1 MNIYCNYRTQSNPPY
16 NREYR
21 ALLLEKSYMT
31 SSDKSQSQDNQKKP
45 TLVALIKKNK
55 PESSPEP
62 KPKAEETK
70 PPKTPRQSRGKK
82 STSSTPKSKQTT
94 KSTGSKKAEK
104 TTTQTAQKKPQSKT
118 TIKTKNQ
125 SSSTSETKEQTK
137 PTAKTTQK
145 TNSQSKSK
153 TSQKAKNNL
162 PSKKPPKKSSN
173 PSPKTQNSSSK
184 QPKQNTQ
191 QSPSLTESKSQNK
204 TPTSHPKKTKIDPIQ
219 KALLYKN
226 EKKQRL
232 GISDYQDQIN
242 ARDISLSLTGII
254 SVAAGSLLQTFLAGS
269 IMGLFPLTALAWLS
283 AAFAKNTFTF
293 HRTALDIKR
302 EEDAEKKIAQLL
314 KDTYLN
320 DGGEIYSLLDE
331 NPLIIPDPEGYRQ
344 DYLDIGLT
352 LPNGQF
358 LAISVKAL
366 KGEKDFVYI
375 DQKTN
380 KLRYRNS
387 HGLKRWNVNPIDE
400 LRRQIDWLWE
410 NTRILN
416 TSPLGIV
423 IIMAPAKLK
432 TFDDVAY
439 IIGDIKI
446 LELENILIVREED
459 LLTLIN
465 EVLSRRKV

>member
-1 MNIYCNYRTQSNPPY
+1 
-16 NREYR
+16 
-21 ALLLEKSYMT
+21 MT

-55 PESSPEP
+55 TETSPEP
-62 KPKAEETK
+62 KPKAEEIT
-70 PPKTPRQSRGKK
+70 PPKTSRPSRAKK
-82 STSSTPKSKQTT
+82 TTSSTTKSKQTT
-94 KSTGSKKAEK
+94 TSTDSKTPEK
-104 TTTQTAQKKPQSKT
+104 TTNQTAQKKPQSKT
-118 TIKTKNQ
+118 PRKPKSQ
-125 SSSTSETKEQTK
+125 SQSTSAPKEPRKT
-137 PTAKTTQK
+137 TAKTPK
-145 TNSQSKSK
+145 TTNTQSKSK
-153 TSQKAKNNL
+153 TPQKT
-162 PSKKPPKKSSN
+162 PSLTE
-173 PSPKTQNSSSK
+173 PKTQN
-184 QPKQNTQ
+184 QP
-191 QSPSLTESKSQNK
+191 
-204 TPTSHPKKTKIDPIQ
+204 PTSQPKKTKIDPIQ

-254 SVAAGSLLQTFLAGS
+254 SVATGSLLQTFLAGS

-331 NPLIIPDPEGYRQ
+331 NPLMIPDPEGYRQ

-410 NTRILN
+410 NTNILN

-423 IIMAPAKLK
+423 IIMAPARLK
-432 TFDDVAY
+432 TFDNVAY
-439 IIGDIKI
+439 QIGDIKI
-446 LELENILIVREED
+446 LELDNILIVREED

>member
-1 MNIYCNYRTQSNPPY
+1 
-16 NREYR
+16 
-21 ALLLEKSYMT
+21 MT
-31 SSDKSQSQDNQKKP
+31 SSDKSHAQDNQNKP

-55 PESSPEP
+55 PETSPESQ
-62 KPKAEETK
+62 PKAEEIT
-70 PPKTPRQSRGKK
+70 PPKTSSQSRAKK
-82 STSSTPKSKQTT
+82 KTSSTTKSKQTT
-94 KSTGSKKAEK
+94 KLTDSKKAEN
-104 TTTQTAQKKPQSKT
+104 TTTKTAQKKPQST
-118 TIKTKNQ
+118 TPKKTKNQ
-125 SSSTSETKEQTK
+125 SQSTSAPKEPRK
-137 PTAKTTQK
+137 PTAKTPKT
-145 TNSQSKSK
+145 TNSQSKET
-153 TSQKAKNNL
+153 TSQKAKTNP
-162 PSKKPPKKSSN
+162 PSKTTPKKSSN
-173 PSPKTQNSSSK
+173 SSPKNQNSSPKKPKQPTQKKPAKTESKTQNQPPTS
-184 QPKQNTQ
+184 QPKK
-191 QSPSLTESKSQNK
+191 P
-204 TPTSHPKKTKIDPIQ
+204 KIDPIQ

-331 NPLIIPDPEGYRQ
+331 NTLIIPDPEGYRQ

-439 IIGDIKI
+439 QIGDIKI
-446 LELENILIVREED
+446 LELDNILIVREED

>member
-1 MNIYCNYRTQSNPPY
+1 
-16 NREYR
+16 
-21 ALLLEKSYMT
+21 MT
-31 SSDKSQSQDNQKKP
+31 SSDKYPSQDNQKKP
-45 TLVALIKKNK
+45 PKLALIKKNK
-55 PESSPEP
+55 PETLPET
-62 KPKAEETK
+62 KNEIEETT
-70 PPKTPRQSRGKK
+70 PPKTPRQSRAKK
-82 STSSTPKSKQTT
+82 TASSTTKSKQTT
-94 KSTGSKKAEK
+94 TSTGSKKAEK
-104 TTTQTAQKKPQSKT
+104 TTTKTAQKKPQSKT
-118 TIKTKNQ
+118 PRKPKHP
-125 SSSTSETKEQTK
+125 SKSTSAPKQQRKT
-137 PTAKTTQK
+137 TAKTNTT
-145 TNSQSKSK
+145 TNTQSKSN
-153 TSQKAKNNL
+153 TSQKAKTNP
-162 PSKKPPKKSSN
+162 PSTTTTKKSS
-173 PSPKTQNSSSK
+173 KSSSK
-184 QPKQNTQ
+184 TKNSSPKKPKQNTQ
-191 QSPSLTESKSQNK
+191 KEPSLTESKTQNQ
-204 TPTSHPKKTKIDPIQ
+204 TPTSQPKKTKIDPIQ

-269 IMGLFPLTALAWLS
+269 IIGLFPLTALAWLS

-320 DGGEIYSLLDE
+320 DGGKIYSLLDE

-380 KLRYRNS
+380 KLRYRNF
-387 HGLKRWNVNPIDE
+387 HGLKRWNINPIDE

-410 NTRILN
+410 NTSILN
-416 TSPLGIV
+416 TPPLGVV

-439 IIGDIKI
+439 QIGDIKI
-446 LELENILIVREED
+446 LELDNILIVREKD

-465 EVLSRRKV
+465 EVLSRKKV

>member
-1 MNIYCNYRTQSNPPY
+1 M
-16 NREYR
+16 
-21 ALLLEKSYMT
+21 K
-31 SSDKSQSQDNQKKP
+31 SSDKSPAQDNQKKP

-55 PESSPEP
+55 DKTSPET
-62 KPKAEETK
+62 KTKVEEIT
-70 PPKTPRQSRGKK
+70 PPKTSRQSRGKK
-82 STSSTPKSKQTT
+82 STSSTTKSKQT
-94 KSTGSKKAEK
+94 
-104 TTTQTAQKKPQSKT
+104 
-118 TIKTKNQ
+118 
-125 SSSTSETKEQTK
+125 
-137 PTAKTTQK
+137 
-145 TNSQSKSK
+145 NSQSNTK
-153 TSQKAKNNL
+153 TSQEAKANL
-162 PSKKPPKKSSN
+162 PSKTTPKKSSKTSRKAQN
-173 PSPKTQNSSSK
+173 IPSKKNKQTTQK
-184 QPKQNTQ
+184 
-191 QSPSLTESKSQNK
+191 SPSLTESKSQNQS
-204 TPTSHPKKTKIDPIQ
+204 PTSQPKKTKIDPIQ

-232 GISDYQDQIN
+232 NISDNQDQIN

-269 IMGLFPLTALAWLS
+269 IIGLFPLTALAWLS

-320 DGGEIYSLLDE
+320 DGGKIYSLLDE

-344 DYLDIGLT
+344 DYLDISLT

-366 KGEKDFVYI
+366 KREKDFVYI

-387 HGLKRWNVNPIDE
+387 HGLKRWNINPIDE

-410 NTRILN
+410 NTSILN
-416 TSPLGIV
+416 TPPLGIV

-439 IIGDIKI
+439 QIGDIKI
-446 LELENILIVREED
+446 LELDNILIVREKD

-465 EVLSRRKV
+465 EVLSRKKV